1 MLAEGLLALAALAGR
16 MLVAVAGTDAWE
28 TARNGFAELL
38 GRGQAEQIRLAEQ
51 RLDETRKQLTTAAPA
66 DVGRIGAALAERW
79 AGRWEDLLE
88 ENPDAE
94 AALRTLVLQ
103 TQAALR
109 AGAVRASG
117 DPAARHDDVSRVSLA
132 PRPVFLA
139 GRELLLAE
147 LDARLANGDAPSP
160 GIVTLRGPAGSGK
173 TSIAV
178 EYAHRLLPK
187 TGVIWHLAA
196 GEATVL
202 TAGFA
207 ELAGRLGMRELLD
220 GRDPV
225 ESVHGV
231 LAAFPGH
238 WLLLFDDAPDMAAI
252 EAFVPPTGPGRV
264 LITSQ
269 HQSWPAGQA
278 LDVPVLEA
286 ELGAEFLV
294 DRTGDPD
301 WQAAR
306 ELAGQRELAGLPL
319 ALEQA
324 AAYIRATGESLA
336 GYLASLRQRR
346 TSLSVRGKPAGY
358 LDTVAVTCALAA
370 GRLQQI
376 RPDAIALL
384 RLLACCGPGTIPV
397 RLLLRPR
404 PGLPEQ
410 FAPQVASWL
419 VPLLEDQAATAGAL
433 AALRRYSLIGPGV
446 GGSVS
451 MHPLVQAVTVDRMSA
466 ELTAVWRQAAAALI
480 EEALPADPEQPQ
492 TWPDYMALLPHAQA
506 VLGAERCGMA
516 RVAVYLGKIG
526 SQAAAGELQRRIIQA
541 RAWTL
546 GPEHR
551 DTLGSRNELAYWT
564 GQAGDAAAAR
574 DQFAALLPV
583 VERVLGPADSDVLA
597 TRASLA
603 YWTGQAGN
611 AAAARDQFAALL
623 PVVERVLGPEHP
635 DTLISRHNLANFTGY
650 ANDAAGARDQFAALL
665 PVRERVSGPEH
676 SDTLAIRFNLAYW
689 TGRAGDAAAARDQF
703 AALLP
708 VRERILGPEHPD
720 TLAARK
726 ELAYWTGRAGD
737 AAAARDQFAALLPV
751 RERILGPEHP
761 DTLAARAS
769 LAYWTAH
776 AGDAAGARDQYAALL
791 PVRERVLGLEHPDT
805 LATRH
810 QLGYWTGRA
819 GDETA
824 ARDQLAALL
833 PVRERVLGPE
843 HPDTRATRSSLAH
856 LAGESPAGQIR
867 RGWFRRR

>member
-16 MLVAVAGTDAWE
+16 TVVAAAGTDVWE
-28 TARNGFAELL
+28 TARSGFAGLL
-38 GRGQAEQIRLAEQ
+38 GRGHAEQTRLAEQ

-66 DVGRIGAALAERW
+66 DVGRIGTALAERW

-94 AALRTLVLQ
+94 ADLRALVLQ
-103 TQAALR
+103 THAALR
-109 AGAVRASG
+109 AGAVPG
-117 DPAARHDDVSRVSLA
+117 DPAAVPDDVNRVRLA
-132 PRPVFLA
+132 PRPVSLA

-147 LDARLANGDAPSP
+147 LDARLADGGPRP
-160 GIVTLRGPAGSGK
+160 RIVTLCGPAGSGK
-173 TSIAV
+173 TSMAV
-178 EYAHRLLPK
+178 EYAHRLLARA
-187 TGVIWHLAA
+187 GVVWQLAA
-196 GEATVL
+196 GEVTVL
-202 TAGFA
+202 AAGFA
-207 ELAGRLGMRELLD
+207 ELAGQLGARDPLD
-220 GRDPV
+220 RVDPV
-225 ESVHGV
+225 ESVHDA
-231 LAAFPGH
+231 LATFPGQ
-238 WLLLFDDAPDMAAI
+238 WLLLFDDAPDMASI
-252 EAFVPPTGPGRV
+252 EAFVPPAGPGRV
-264 LITSQ
+264 LITSR
-269 HQSWPAGQA
+269 HQSWPDGQT
-278 LDVPVLEA
+278 LDVPVLGA

-306 ELAGQRELAGLPL
+306 ELAGPRELAGLPL

-324 AAYIRATGESLA
+324 AAYMRATGESLA
-336 GYLASLRQRR
+336 GYLASFRPRR
-346 TSLSVRGKPAGY
+346 TSLSLRDEAAGY
-358 LDTVAVTCALAA
+358 PGTVAVTCALAA
-370 GRLQQI
+370 ERLEQV
-376 RPDAIALL
+376 RPDAVALL
-384 RLLACCGPGTIPV
+384 RLLACCGPGPIPV
-397 RLLLRPR
+397 RLLLRLR

-410 FAPQVASWL
+410 LAPQVASSL
-419 VPLLEDQAATAGAL
+419 VPLLQDQAATAGAL
-433 AALRRYSLIGPGV
+433 AALRRYSLISPAA

-451 MHPLVQAVTVDRMSA
+451 VHRLVRAVIVDQMPA
-466 ELTAVWRQAAAALI
+466 ELGAAWRQATAVVIEAAI
-480 EEALPADPEQPQ
+480 PASPEQPQ
-492 TWPDYMALLPHAQA
+492 TWTDYAALLPHAQA
-506 VLGAERCGMA
+506 VLGPERRGMA
-516 RVAVYLGKIG
+516 QIAAYLGQSG

-541 RAWTL
+541 RARTL

-603 YWTGQAGN
+603 YWTGQAGD

-623 PVVERVLGPEHP
+623 PVVERALGPEHP

-665 PVRERVSGPEH
+665 PVVERVSGPDH
-676 SDTLAIRFNLAYW
+676 PDTLAVRFNLAYW
-689 TGRAGDAAAARDQF
+689 TGQAGDAAAARDQF

-726 ELAYWTGRAGD
+726 ELGYWTGRAGD

-761 DTLAARAS
+761 STLATRAS
-769 LAYWTAH
+769 LAYWTAQ
-776 AGDAAGARDQYAALL
+776 AGDAVGARDQYAALL
-791 PVRERVLGLEHPDT
+791 PVRERILGPEHPDT

-810 QLGYWTGRA
+810 QLAYWTGRA
-819 GDETA
+819 GDAAA
-824 ARDQLAALL
+824 ARDQFAALL

-843 HPDTRATRSSLAH
+843 HPDTVATRTSLAH
-856 LAGESPAGQIR
+856 LTGESPAGQAR